1 MPPIPSICVGAPSS
15 LGSSCRCWSPRRGR
29 EIFSVPDSLLRR
41 RLSSAQ
47 SRRKKLGAHRIR
59 CSCAYN
65 SVQNNRLWALL
76 KKNVA
81 DGGGGPMNESLP
93 PTEPLCPQSR
103 DAAARC
109 HPSKPASD
117 TGGQAKLRT
126 HHGDKVSWGVVSL
139 QLVAKESVLDA
150 WTSGRRKEKRRKG
163 ECVLRVEFY
172 SEIPNVPEK
181 RAAAKTNVIMTA
193 HDGRYIATYPMRYP
207 NNT

>member
-1 MPPIPSICVGAPSS
+1 MRLLTLQQQRQHPCHLLPRSNEKKNFNSARDVSPKAEPKFEHVVPQIPSICVGAPSS

-76 KKNVA
+76 QKNVA

-93 PTEPLCPQSR
+93 PTEPALPAKPRRRRQM
-103 DAAARC
+103 
-109 HPSKPASD
+109 PSIQ
-117 TGGQAKLRT
+117 TRLRHRGT
-126 HHGDKVSWGVVSL
+126 
-139 QLVAKESVLDA
+139 
-150 WTSGRRKEKRRKG
+150 
-163 ECVLRVEFY
+163 
-172 SEIPNVPEK
+172 SEI
-181 RAAAKTNVIMTA
+181 TNA
-193 HDGRYIATYPMRYP
+193 PW
-207 NNT
+207 